1 MQTSKAEARKNVW
14 VMWFANFFIAGSITM
29 VLPFLSLY
37 IETFGNFSDAYVQ
50 TWSGWVFGVTFVT
63 AFICSPI
70 WGKIGDRYGRKK
82 ILVMSALGL
91 ALSVYFMGHATSV
104 WQLFFLRLF
113 MGVFT
118 GFIPMSQAL
127 ISTQTPKEM
136 AGRVLGTLQTGSIT
150 GSLLGPLLGG
160 WIADSIGYAATFQ
173 YVSFAVALSA
183 IIVFLGV
190 HEQQV
195 QKESE
200 GEKSS
205 YNTKEVLSHIVHHP
219 LLLMVMVVSLFVQ
232 IAHFSIQ
239 PILSLFV
246 GELHGPENLALF
258 SGIAFS
264 AAGLGNLMMARRW
277 GEIADR
283 VGYIKILIFLLI
295 MAGVVYLPAAFVTN
309 IWELVLL
316 RFLLGVSIG
325 GIIPVRT
332 AYIRQEAPVA
342 MQGEV
347 LGYNTS
353 LRFLGNII
361 GPAMGGMVAG
371 AYGFSMV
378 FFVTSGLLLL
388 SGGML
393 FLVLRRRKPVFNH
406 ASSH

>member
-1 MQTSKAEARKNVW
+1 MQTNTAEARKNVW
-14 VMWFANFFIAGSITM
+14 MMWFANFFIAGSITM

-37 IETFGNFSDAYVQ
+37 IETFGDFSDAYVQ
-50 TWSGWVFGVTFVT
+50 TWSGWVFGITFVT
-63 AFICSPI
+63 AFIFSPI
-70 WGKIGDRYGRKK
+70 WGKIGDRYGRKN

-91 ALSVYFMGHATSV
+91 ALSVFLMGSATSV

-127 ISTQTPKEM
+127 ISTQTPKDM

-173 YVSFAVALSA
+173 YVSFTVALSA
-183 IIVFLGV
+183 IIVFFGV
-190 HEQQV
+190 HEQKV
-195 QKESE
+195 KKESAD
-200 GEKSS
+200 EKTS
-205 YNTKEVLSHIVHHP
+205 YSTKEVLSHIVHHP

-232 IAHFSIQ
+232 VAHFSIQ

-277 GEIADR
+277 GQVADR
-283 VGYIKILIFLLI
+283 IGYVKILIFLLI

-309 IWELVLL
+309 IWELVIL

-371 AYGFSMV
+371 VYGFSMV
-378 FFVTSGLLLL
+378 FFVTSGLLLF
-388 SGGML
+388 SGILL
-393 FLVLRRRKPVFNH
+393 FLVLHKSKPVFRH